1 MILDKNIDI
10 VGEMA
15 ILLIA
20 LGSLQALKH
29 KAITIDESQRIL
41 FSPYISTHLEKNE
54 VNERIIDI
62 INECCE
68 LEDIFE
74 LIPTKYM
81 ETLQILQ
88 NRIIEILK
96 QYDEESRKRWVII
109 DEEYFRLCER
119 AGWRLN
125 TILNVTIRKSV

>member
-1 MILDKNIDI
+1 M
-10 VGEMA
+10 
-15 ILLIA
+15 
-20 LGSLQALKH
+20 
-29 KAITIDESQRIL
+29 KAKEFC
-41 FSPYISTHLEKNE
+41 FSPYISTHLEKNK

-62 INECCE
+62 IIECCE

-96 QYDEESRKRWVII
+96 QYDEESRKRWIII
-109 DEEYFRLCER
+109 DEE
-119 AGWRLN
+119 
-125 TILNVTIRKSV
+125 

>member
-1 MILDKNIDI
+1 MKLNTGEARRMILEKNIDI
-10 VGEMA
+10 VGERA
-15 ILLIA
+15 ILLMA
-20 LGSLQALKH
+20 LGSLRALEH

-41 FSPYISTHLEKNE
+41 FSPYISTHLEKNK
-54 VNERIIDI
+54 VNEYIIDI
-62 INECCE
+62 IIECCE

-96 QYDEESRKRWVII
+96 QYDEEPRKRWVII
-109 DEEYFRLCER
+109 DE
-119 AGWRLN
+119 
-125 TILNVTIRKSV
+125 K